1 METKEPAIIQEK
13 ETKPSLVPPIL
24 AMVISVVIPG
34 LGQVLAREVRRVRK
48 SGFTIAPEAGSERL
62 RKALSKKLSD
72 EDILRAV
79 KILSRQRI
87 QNIKLYFI
95 IGLPSETDDDIKS
108 IIKMTKEIKHVYFKE
123 AKGEKWLNHITL
135 SISPFVPKPFTP
147 FQWHPF
153 EQVSILKQKLKII
166 SSGLRK
172 EKKFRLITIFQ
183 SGDMYRPC

>member
-1 METKEPAIIQEK
+1 MLFR
-13 ETKPSLVPPIL
+13 S
-24 AMVISVVIPG
+24 
-34 LGQVLAREVRRVRK
+34 
-48 SGFTIAPEAGSERL
+48 
-62 RKALSKKLSD
+62 
-72 EDILRAV
+72 
-79 KILSRQRI
+79 
-87 QNIKLYFI
+87 FI

-172 EKKFRLITIFQ
+172 EKKVRVNYDLPKWGYVQTLLSRGDRRAGRLLMQAFQMQGDWAKAFRETDINPDFYVYRERSFAEILPWDFIDHGLDKRHLWKEYQSAITETE
-183 SGDMYRPC
+183 